1 MSASDD
7 RLRRFERLER
17 ARAAL
22 PDGDEPPDAG
32 SRFEGLEPGGV
43 LPGDPPVP
51 AGAADRFRAPPDRP
65 PELAP
70 SAAGEQPFLRCA
82 RCEAD
87 NARHAERCTHC
98 GAELRTGEQRAFND
112 RLWAARRE
120 EAAALE
126 RENLSRLAEARQAE
140 EAAARARREAAELL
154 AREVGRR
161 ERERLD
167 REGGPPDWPW
177 GRLLAGLGQALRRLL
192 RGP

>member
-17 ARAAL
+17 ARAGL
-22 PDGDEPPDAG
+22 PDGDEPPAVDG
-32 SRFEGLEPGGV
+32 RFEGLEAGGG
-43 LPGDPPVP
+43 PP
-51 AGAADRFRAPPDRP
+51 AGPRVPDAAADRFRPPPDRP

-87 NARHAERCTHC
+87 NARHAERCGHC
-98 GAELRTGEQRAFND
+98 GAELRTEEQRAFNE

-120 EAAALE
+120 EAAGQE
-126 RENLSRLAEARQAE
+126 RENLARLEAARRAD

-167 REGGPPDWPW
+167 REEGSSGWPW
-177 GRLLAGLGQALRRLL
+177 GLLLAGLGRALRRLL